1 MSKNYELKRLLL
13 ILLGISLLF
22 IAKFVSAFVLNEVVI
37 DYYHERVYS
46 DTLVKGLYIFNIT
59 EREVVYYNHGNLLYK
74 EEKYE
79 EAKEKYEKA
88 LSLVN
93 KKNPHLCPIVNNY
106 ALTLTQ
112 LIDVE
117 TDEEKIAALE
127 AIKEELYKYDCA
139 GEGES
144 NGNDS
149 SSDQLEQEINK
160 AIEEIENGDQ
170 TPTTPQQD
178 KKDKELES
186 QLEEQEKDS
195 RSQRNDELEQQE
207 EPSNWDGI
215 TW

>member
-1 MSKNYELKRLLL
+1 M
-13 ILLGISLLF
+13 
-22 IAKFVSAFVLNEVVI
+22 
-37 DYYHERVYS
+37 
-46 DTLVKGLYIFNIT
+46 
-59 EREVVYYNHGNLLYK
+59 RE
-74 EEKYE
+74 
-79 EAKEKYEKA
+79 
-88 LSLVN
+88 
-93 KKNPHLCPIVNNY
+93 
-106 ALTLTQ
+106 TLTMGPKK
-112 LIDVE
+112 L
-117 TDEEKIAALE
+117 DEMGEIGRKVVQEHFASQVVAQQMT
-127 AIKEELYKYDCA
+127 ELYKYDCA